1 MGALFSV
8 GILLLILLVGL
19 VILFIG
25 IIQYVR
31 RKKSATLIT
40 GGMILAIPLA
50 LLLRVLSLGFAYNTI
65 GFQRVGEYI
74 EGGYQPDYFSIK
86 NVSYYRLRIGT
97 PGPFHVSNSDIVAY
111 WEERNSSGWL
121 DCGNYYRLNNAMGF
135 DLLCTSNGALF
146 CSSTDLSSATEW
158 YQDTGNYQIYL
169 QPDLKQNQIIP
180 LSDMSDNA
188 TVLFLLDDSFFS
200 DATVEGSIQAITMP
214 KPDEL
219 QSYALLQISSDAI
232 VELDRCYLYKYD
244 SALYL
249 SNAGAETQVEG
260 QKMWTYYL
268 KPIPQEI
275 SDELLSIISA
285 TYS

>member
-8 GILLLILLVGL
+8 CILLLILLVGL

-25 IIQYVR
+25 IIQYVQ
-31 RKKSATLIT
+31 RKKLAVLIA
-40 GGMILAIPLA
+40 GGLLLAIPLA
-50 LLLRVLSLGFAYNTI
+50 LLLRVLSLGFAHSTAE
-65 GFQRVGEYI
+65 FQRVGEYI
-74 EGGYQPDYFSIK
+74 EGGYQSDYFSIK
-86 NVSYYRLRIGT
+86 NVSYYRLKIGT
-97 PGPFHVSNSDIVAY
+97 PGPFHISSSDIVAY

-146 CSSTDLSSATEW
+146 CSSADLSSATEW
-158 YQDTGNYQIYL
+158 YQDTDNYQIYL
-169 QPDLKQNQIIP
+169 QPDLKRNQIIP
-180 LSDMSDNA
+180 LSDMSDDA

-200 DATVEGSIQAITMP
+200 DTSIENSMQTITIP
-214 KPDEL
+214 RSDEL
-219 QSYALLQISSDAI
+219 PFYALLQISSDAI
-232 VELDRCYLYKYD
+232 VELDRCYLYKYN

-268 KPIPQEI
+268 RPIPKEI
-275 SDELLSIISA
+275 SDKLLSIISA